1 VGRRMRG
8 FGTACAVTA
17 GLALAL
23 TGCGSS
29 SGSADKAASPGA
41 VKVVAAENIWGDI
54 AKQIGGEHIAVTS
67 LISDPSADPHTFESG
82 PKVASA
88 IGSADVVI
96 VNGGGYDDFASKLLS
111 ANPRSGRAVVTVAD
125 VVVMTSGSANPH
137 LWYSS
142 TYVTAAARAITSE
155 LTAKDSADASAY
167 AAGLA
172 RFLDSY
178 APYAGV
184 VAQIKSR
191 YAGTKVAYTERVP
204 GYLIAAAGLEIG
216 APQGF
221 AQAVEDGNDP
231 SLGDTAEFAK
241 ALRDHAIKVL
251 LYNDQVTDS
260 QTDEIKSAATSAG
273 VPIVGVA
280 ETIPKGAAS
289 FQQWQIDQAKAL
301 LAALGG

>member
-1 VGRRMRG
+1 MGRRTRR
-8 FGTACAVTA
+8 FGTACVVTA
-17 GLALAL
+17 GLALSLAA
-23 TGCGSS
+23 CGSS
-29 SGSADKAASPGA
+29 SGSGNRIAGLGEL
-41 VKVVAAENIWGDI
+41 KVVAAENIWGDI
-54 AKQIGGEHIAVTS
+54 AKQIGGEHVAVTS

-82 PKVASA
+82 PKVAAA
-88 IGSADVVI
+88 IGTADVVI
-96 VNGGGYDDFASKLLS
+96 LNGAGYDDFASKLLS
-111 ANPRSGRAVVTVAD
+111 ANARSGRVVVTVAD
-125 VVVMTSGSANPH
+125 VVGITSGSANPH
-137 LWYSS
+137 LWYSAA
-142 TYVTAAARAITSE
+142 YVTSAARAISSE
-155 LTAKDSADASAY
+155 FTAKDPADASAY
-167 AAGLA
+167 AGGLA
-172 RFLDSY
+172 QFLAAY
-178 APYAGV
+178 APYADV
-184 VAQIKSR
+184 VAQINGR

-204 GYLIAAAGLEIG
+204 GYLIASAGLELG

-231 SLGDTAEFAK
+231 SLGDTAAFAT

-260 QTDEIKSAATSAG
+260 VTDKIKSDATSAG